1 LRVCFLFFFSSFF
14 LEKKYIIYPS
24 ITVYREIYSKKRKL
38 SNVDAID
45 RKATSI
51 RADQLIRYGNY
62 ELGIV
67 EASKVDD
74 EYSSKFFLDS
84 MKKTPK
90 SMKDMLLQ
98 LVKAAP
104 TKKNSLRTI
113 GMIISSK

>member
-1 LRVCFLFFFSSFF
+1 
-14 LEKKYIIYPS
+14 
-24 ITVYREIYSKKRKL
+24 
-38 SNVDAID
+38 VDVID
-45 RKATSI
+45 RKTTSI
-51 RADQLIRYGNY
+51 RADQLVTYGNY
-62 ELGIV
+62 ELGIM

-74 EYSSKFFLDS
+74 EYSTKYFLDA

-113 GMIISSK
+113 GVITSRK